1 MTPFVGTKSLP
12 AGHDSGSQ
20 NENQIWLHFRVPKV
34 FPRAPESA
42 SRSAGQTC
50 EADVPG
56 RLVRPT
62 CQADLPG
69 RLARPACQAVLKE
82 QGPKSFRAYYFRRM
96 LASHPKACQQSVS
109 SVRSFSKLCPACRQA
124 AFQSAFGNKFINLF
138 CSFKI

>member
-1 MTPFVGTKSLP
+1 MTPFLGTRSSSPGPNLGPK
-12 AGHDSGSQ
+12 
-20 NENQIWLHFRVPKV
+20 NENQTRF
-34 FPRAPESA
+34 RAPESA